1 MVYKYKIKYEGGSM
15 LLSNSNNLS
24 IDQCVKDLNDLIINL
39 GSKEKN
45 YFKEL
50 DSEDIEKKFLE
61 FNEIHNKLVEKVNKF
76 LRNKIEF
83 YNKFKFNFD
92 SIKHLNNDDILK
104 NNYEFNKDFNELK
117 ISDNNLLIEKK
128 NYKDKFNF
136 NFDINF
142 DYDINF
148 LYVNY
153 LMYTLEKYMLVDFVK
168 LDKLIDE
175 VTKIYRDINPEII
188 NNSTGNNIS
197 EDYIIKKILPSNSK
211 IIYLGDYHSSIHSL
225 IDVIQQL
232 KNNKILNNNYQLIE
246 NHYLVFL
253 GDIVDR
259 GPYGIEC
266 LYIIYMLFY
275 INNQKDEKVFILNG
289 NHEEKN
295 TYSMYGFN
303 LEMNNQLNSD
313 LKQKLENL
321 IEYLPLALFVK
332 KNGSKWYQFC
342 HGGIDYHHTK
352 NNFLRDFLD
361 DNYNNSLIK
370 LDYNNINLP
379 KGFLWSDFCNINSN
393 IYRINNLYGNFTNSN
408 FNPID
413 TRTGRPF
420 HNNIQINQILNELN
434 INTIISGHQD
444 KTNYAFLLKDD
455 NFINYNLFKFDE
467 NYLDFGLL
475 TFNNKLDEQKSSTSI
490 SVSNPR
496 KQIYDDDDFD
506 FDLSYKNYNTK
517 YKLLDESKSSNSSS
531 VSKRDELYDDFDL
544 QFPIDDFYSKDSSVH
559 RKMNFKNIFNETS
572 NSKINLQEELK
583 NEIIYEVID
592 TDDYNVLKSYKI
604 KMDKILVSV
613 MSSATISKNVPYSIY
628 GLLDLEKDESYII
641 YLNEN
646 IIFK

>member
-1 MVYKYKIKYEGGSM
+1 MVYKYKIKYEGGST
-15 LLSNSNNLS
+15 LSNSNNLS
-24 IDQCVKDLNDLIINL
+24 IDQCVIDLNELIIIL

-45 YFKEL
+45 YFKEFNL
-50 DSEDIEKKFLE
+50 EETNKSFEEFKKIHDELVKNISEFFK
-61 FNEIHNKLVEKVNKF
+61 NKND
-76 LRNKIEF
+76 F
-83 YNKFKFNFD
+83 YNKFKSNFD
-92 SIKHLNNDDILK
+92 SIKHLNDDNILK
-104 NNYEFNKDFNELK
+104 NNYEFSNDFNKLK
-117 ISDNNLLIEKK
+117 LSENKLLIEIK

-148 LYVNY
+148 LYQNY
-153 LMYTLEKYMLVDFVK
+153 LIYTLEKYMLVNLEK
-168 LDKLIDE
+168 LDKLIDG
-175 VTKIYRDINPEII
+175 VIKIYKNINPEIL
-188 NNSTGNNIS
+188 NNSTNIS

-232 KNNKILNNNYQLIE
+232 KNNEILNNNYQLIE
-246 NHYLVFL
+246 NHYLIFL

-275 INNQKDEKVFILNG
+275 INNQIDEKVFILNG

-295 TYSMYGFN
+295 TYLMYGFN
-303 LEMNNQLNSD
+303 LEMNNQLNSN
-313 LKQKLENL
+313 LKEKLENL
-321 IEYLPLALFVK
+321 IEYLPLALFIK

-352 NNFLRDFLD
+352 NNFLKFFLD
-361 DNYNNSLIK
+361 DNYNNSIIK
-370 LDYNNINLP
+370 LDYDNINLP
-379 KGFLWSDFCNINSN
+379 KGFIWSDFCNINSN
-393 IYRINNLYGNFTNSN
+393 IYRINNLYNNFTNPN

-420 HNNIQINQILNELN
+420 YNNIQIKQILNELN
-434 INTIISGHQD
+434 IITIISGHQD

-455 NFINYNLFKFDE
+455 NYVNYDLFKFDE
-467 NYLDFGLL
+467 NYSDFGLL
-475 TFNNKLDEQKSSTSI
+475 TFNNTITQNKINILDEQKSSTSKA
-490 SVSNPR
+490 SQ
-496 KQIYDDDDFD
+496 KEEIYNDFYL
-506 FDLSYKNYNTK
+506 FNKI
-517 YKLLDESKSSNSSS
+517 SNSSTNPIS
-531 VSKRDELYDDFDL
+531 SKEDESYNNIEDL
-544 QFPIDDFYSKDSSVH
+544 QFNFDDDIDFNDNSV
-559 RKMNFKNIFNETS
+559 RGKNNFKYIDELLNSQTS
-572 NSKINLQEELK
+572 LQKKDLK
-583 NEIIYEVID
+583 SEIIYEVLD
-592 TDDYNVLKSYKI
+592 TNDYNVLKSYKV
-604 KMDKILVSV
+604 KMNKILASV